1 LHPLKVKDLLPS
13 FAMEMGRPV
22 DEVQCVISFYYK
34 AIRQELTKLENVNV
48 HLENLGTFYIK
59 ERALD
64 SYIAKCEY
72 VITELSNNTIREY
85 ASKVDFKN
93 KLEKV
98 QNMKSLLLEEKQR
111 RKDVINKRFNNESKG
126 EHNKSLEE

>member
-1 LHPLKVKDLLPS
+1 MHPSKVKDLLPS

-22 DEVQCVISFYYK
+22 DEVQAVISFYYK
-34 AIRQELTKLENVNV
+34 TIRQELTKLENVNV

-64 SYIAKCEY
+64 SYIQKCEY
-72 VITELSNNTIREY
+72 IINELSNNTIKEY
-85 ASKVDFKN
+85 ASKVDYKN
-93 KLEKV
+93 KLDKL
-98 QNMKSLLLEEKQR
+98 QNMKNLLLEEKQR

-126 EHNKSLEE
+126 EYNKSLEE